1 MKIVIT
7 DYEYESIAAERGI
20 IEAAGHTLCDY
31 QCRQPEKLI
40 PLVRDADAVITQ
52 YADMNAEVISAME
65 KCRVIVRY
73 GIGFNNVDVDA
84 AAQKGI
90 YVCNVPDYG
99 VEEVSD
105 HAVMLILALAK
116 KLPVYMQAVKKGDWG
131 YTSVVPLQRFCTS
144 TVGLIGFGRIPQL
157 VARKLSGWGVR
168 MLAYD
173 PWGSLEAAQ
182 KLNVTLT
189 DLDTIYAQ
197 ADYISVHC
205 PLTKETQGMIDM
217 AAMQRMKPTT
227 CLINT
232 ARGGVIC
239 EKDLLL
245 ALEQGIIAGAG
256 LDVFEQ
262 EPLAPE
268 HELLRLDQVLVTP
281 HSAWYSETA
290 IASLKE
296 KVAEE
301 AVRVLNGEQPLH
313 CVNFHQLSQ
322 RERS

>member
-1 MKIVIT
+1 MQRKT
-7 DYEYESIAAERGI
+7 SRN
-20 IEAAGHTLCDY
+20 T
-31 QCRQPEKLI
+31 
-40 PLVRDADAVITQ
+40 
-52 YADMNAEVISAME
+52 SA
-65 KCRVIVRY
+65 
-73 GIGFNNVDVDA
+73 F
-84 AAQKGI
+84 
-90 YVCNVPDYG
+90 
-99 VEEVSD
+99 
-105 HAVMLILALAK
+105 
-116 KLPVYMQAVKKGDWG
+116 
-131 YTSVVPLQRFCTS
+131 
-144 TVGLIGFGRIPQL
+144 
-157 VARKLSGWGVR
+157 LSH
-168 MLAYD
+168 YD
-173 PWGSLEAAQ
+173 PWASQETAQ

-217 AAMQRMKPTT
+217 TAMRRMKPTA

-245 ALEQGIIAGAG
+245 ALKEGIIAGAG

-268 HELLRLDQVLVTP
+268 HELLRLDQVLITP

-301 AVRVLNGEQPLH
+301 AVRVLKGEQPLH
-313 CVNFHQLSQ
+313 CVNFHQLRQ
-322 RERS
+322 CEKA